1 MAAGS
6 SANATDARRV
16 PLFLPSP
23 LLFLPA
29 TARWAPHLHP
39 RSAADAAPARMRGVG
54 VVRALMVRGC
64 APPPPSVH
72 LRCVSQ
78 RKKKRFPSLSHT
90 KTQHSRPAAG
100 ASSGRLTT
108 HDALSY
114 LREVKQRFANDKRV
128 YDTFLNIMKEFKA
141 QQ

>member
-1 MAAGS
+1 MH
-6 SANATDARRV
+6 
-16 PLFLPSP
+16 P
-23 LLFLPA
+23 LLPRA
-29 TARWAPHLHP
+29 ICTASL
-39 RSAADAAPARMRGVG
+39 
-54 VVRALMVRGC
+54 
-64 APPPPSVH
+64 
-72 LRCVSQ
+72 SQ